1 MSIEYTMTIPLEVS
15 VDEETVPL
23 KVGTEINPVI
33 SIDYEQLENKPQIN
47 GVELSG
53 NKTSAELGIDQT
65 YIHNQSTASA
75 EWTINHNLN
84 KYPSVTVVDSAGTI
98 CEGTV
103 TYIDTNTIVCNFNG
117 AFSGTAYL
125 N

>member
-1 MSIEYTMTIPLEVS
+1 MYGNLTAPLEVDVNQVA
-15 VDEETVPL
+15 VDLEVSGGVQPRLNT
-23 KVGTEINPVI
+23 
-33 SIDYEQLENKPQIN
+33 DYERLTNKPQIN

-75 EWTINHNLN
+75 EWTISHNLN

-103 TYIDTNTIVCNFNG
+103 TYIDPNTVVCNFNG

>member
-1 MSIEYTMTIPLEVS
+1 MYGNLTVPLEVDVNQVA
-15 VDEETVPL
+15 VDLEVS
-23 KVGTEINPVI
+23 GSINPVI
-33 SIDYEQLENKPQIN
+33 NADYEQLENKPQIN
-47 GVELSG
+47 SVELDG

-98 CEGTV
+98 CDGTV
-103 TYIDTNTIVCNFNG
+103 TYIDANTIVCNFNG

>member
-1 MSIEYTMTIPLEVS
+1 MRTVALKVHTQTQ
-15 VDEETVPL
+15 TVPL
-23 KVGTEINPVI
+23 KVGVRTNKIVNT
-33 SIDYEQLENKPQIN
+33 DYDVLEHKPRIN
-47 GVELSG
+47 GVELKD

-103 TYIDTNTIVCNFNG
+103 TYIDANTIVCNFNG